1 MSEEMIEK
9 IDGFRRN
16 RYGNDTIDDF
26 NTKKIQNPN
35 LFLNDFLRQ
44 RYGNKIIDAY
54 NEYTNN
60 NETVDN
66 MSLND
71 FIKINKSVGGNRK
84 INKKSILGKV
94 RCIYKIQG
102 DRKEYLRY
110 KGDLITVK
118 DYKERMKA
126 KAAKAAKA

>member
-1 MSEEMIEK
+1 MSENTIK
-9 IDGFRRN
+9 IRDDFRRN

-26 NTKKIQNPN
+26 NNKKIQNPN
-35 LFLNDFLRQ
+35 LLLNDFLRQ
-44 RYGNKIIDAY
+44 RFGNNIIDAY
-54 NEYTNN
+54 NEYTRN
-60 NETVDN
+60 NETENN

-71 FIKINKSVGGNRK
+71 FRKTLSQSGSGNAKITKK
-84 INKKSILGKV
+84 FKKSILGKV

-118 DYKERMKA
+118 DYKKLMKA
-126 KAAKAAKA
+126 KAYA

>member
-1 MSEEMIEK
+1 MSKDMIEK

-16 RYGNDTIDDF
+16 RYGNDTIDEF
-26 NTKKIQNPN
+26 NNEKKQNPN

-44 RYGNKIIDAY
+44 RYENKIIDAY

-126 KAAKAAKA
+126 KAYA

>member
-1 MSEEMIEK
+1 MSEDTIK
-9 IDGFRRN
+9 IIDDFRRN

-26 NTKKIQNPN
+26 NNEKLQNPN
-35 LFLNDFLRQ
+35 LFLNDFLQ
-44 RYGNKIIDAY
+44 KRYGNKIIDAY
-54 NEYTNN
+54 NEYTKN

-71 FIKINKSVGGNRK
+71 FIKNNKSVGGNRK
-84 INKKSILGKV
+84 INKKTKKSILGKE

-118 DYKERMKA
+118 DYKERMKY
-126 KAAKAAKA
+126 KK

>member
-1 MSEEMIEK
+1 MSEDTIK
-9 IDGFRRN
+9 IIDDFRRN

-26 NTKKIQNPN
+26 NNEKLQNPN
-35 LFLNDFLRQ
+35 LFLNDFLQ
-44 RYGNKIIDAY
+44 KRYGNKIIDAY
-54 NEYTNN
+54 NEYTKN

-71 FIKINKSVGGNRK
+71 FIKNNKSVGGNRK
-84 INKKSILGKV
+84 INKKTILGKV

-118 DYKERMKA
+118 DYKERMNA
-126 KAAKAAKA
+126 KAAKS